1 MNCLLHQLLYIFQFT
16 CLKLIVNY
24 CIKHWAFCVNN
35 LYILWAMIHI
45 LSWTTKK
52 HQQTLSRLL
61 HSKLKK
67 IQGLFKEKMKFKDFS
82 RLCEPCKLKQKHIT
96 NNRVHGFC
104 FEINHIIDHYRL
116 LPPATF
122 SIDLVLF
129 NGEINICSKY
139 MFSLLKY

>member
-1 MNCLLHQLLYIFQFT
+1 MLHQLLYIFQFT

-96 NNRVHGFC
+96 NNPVHGLC

-116 LPPATF
+116 LPTATF